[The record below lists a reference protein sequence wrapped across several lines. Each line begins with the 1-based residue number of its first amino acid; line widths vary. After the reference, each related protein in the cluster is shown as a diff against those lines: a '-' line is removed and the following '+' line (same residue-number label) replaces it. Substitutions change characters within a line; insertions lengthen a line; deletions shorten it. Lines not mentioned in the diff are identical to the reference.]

1 MIHHITAITENIK
14 ENFKFY
20 TKTLGMSF
28 VKKTVNF
35 DDPSTYHLY
44 YGDKE
49 ATPGSLITF
58 FYYECKGK
66 KGKGFAEGIILQVP
80 KKIYDKLGP
89 VIKDPD
95 GLTLKLKPG
104 NNYKALGIITTAN
117 KEFLKK
123 FEIDSENEYIEYN
136 NYGRMGAGL
145 IHHVAHST
153 ENDETQKKIRKK
165 ILNEGIRSSEIIN
178 RKYFKSIYFQE
189 PNGCLQEL
197 ATYGPGFF
205 VDEDKLGSKLVLPT
219 WYEPYRKEI
228 ETRLPKL

>member
-14 ENFKFY
+14 ENFNFY
-20 TKTLGMSF
+20 TKILGMSF
-28 VKKTVNF
+28 VKKTINF

-44 YGDKE
+44 YGDKK

-58 FYYECKGK
+58 FYYEGKGK

-80 KKIYDKLGP
+80 KKIYDKLGST
-89 VIKDPD
+89 IKDPD

-104 NNYKALGIITTAN
+104 KNFKALGIITTAS

-123 FEIDSENEYIEYN
+123 LNINSNNEYIEYKDN
-136 NYGRMGAGL
+136 GRMGAGL
-145 IHHVAHST
+145 IHHVAYST
-153 ENDETQKKIRKK
+153 ENDKTQIEFRKK
-165 ILNEGIRSSEIIN
+165 LLNKGISSSEIIN
-178 RKYFKSIYFQE
+178 RKYFKSIYFHE

-205 VDEDKLGSKLVLPT
+205 VDEDKLGSKLVLPK
-219 WYEPYRKEI
+219 WYKPYRKEI
-228 ETRLPKL
+228 EKRLPII